1 MDINKDFIGVIRE
14 KSDGFV
20 EYDEIPI
27 IQDDI
32 LIAEVEAMKGNDNR
46 SLLDLQSKFTEYYP
60 NSIYKNKSYNYLYPY
75 GYYSSYLDLTRYP
88 HIVSSEEYRDVV
100 NNEERRLR
108 TEYID
113 NDQKR
118 KSLESLKQRNSVEYE
133 REIQRIDKIIHEKMN
148 DFCKRKKDNFSY
160 KQFIYAHNYTNKLNE
175 IKVSED
181 IKMYSTDQL
190 GWSSFSYSI
199 DKDLTIQIQTNFGY
213 GRSSYFFCNLKY
225 KDIQILPYTCIIK
238 YFKVQWTDFVRYT
251 RKYSASRGSWK
262 DVFEFVVDTANFA
275 KRDQDEFVKVWI
287 VNEIEEMMKGV
298 KAIMLSP
305 KESLEKFINSYTEES
320 EYNTSVGFHQ
330 LVSNCYGNDVKEYMI
345 LPQEKIM
352 AYKAEKI
359 TGCLKL
365 LDNLKQL
372 QQITNVADECIREI
386 EKYNYELYP
395 EIIQHINVI
404 TIEIIKL
411 EKRLNKKQEELLELQ
426 GDIKKL
432 SNKREKFVDR
442 MRNRTVKRGKPF
454 SYNDAEKEF
463 HKKYP
468 EFKKSLRKEEKM
480 KIKISEIKEII
491 WLRNSFKNVLTEC
504 AAIVEENINVA

>member
-32 LIAEVEAMKGNDNR
+32 LIAEIEAMKDNENR
-46 SLLDLQSKFTEYYP
+46 SLLDLQSKFTEHYP
-60 NSIYKNKSYNYLYPY
+60 CNIYHNKSYDYLYPS

-88 HIVSSEEYRDVV
+88 HIMSSEEYWDVV
-100 NNEERRLR
+100 NNEEKRLHTEYLDNDRKRESLECLRLR
-108 TEYID
+108 NPE
-113 NDQKR
+113 
-118 KSLESLKQRNSVEYE
+118 EYE
-133 REIQRIDKIIHEKMN
+133 QEIKRLNRIIQEKLN
-148 DFCKRKKDNFSY
+148 DFCKRKKSNFSY

-190 GWSSFSYSI
+190 GWSFFTYSI
-199 DKDLTIQIQTNFGY
+199 DKDLTIHVQTNFGY
-213 GRSSYFFCNLKY
+213 GRSSYFFCNLNY
-225 KDIQILPYTCIIK
+225 KDIQILPYTCIIR
-238 YFKVQWTDFVRYT
+238 YFKVHWTDFIRYT
-251 RKYSASRGSWK
+251 RKYSVSRDSWK
-262 DVFEFVVDTANFA
+262 DVFRFVEDAANFA
-275 KRDQDEFVKVWI
+275 KRNQDEFIRVWI

-298 KAIMLSP
+298 KAIMQSP
-305 KESLEKFINSYTEES
+305 KESLEKFINAYTEES
-320 EYNTSVGFHQ
+320 EYETSVGLHQ

-352 AYKAEKI
+352 AYKTEKI

-372 QQITNVADECIREI
+372 QQITNVADECIKEI

-395 EIIQHINVI
+395 EIIQHINYA
-404 TIEIIKL
+404 TREIKRL
-411 EKRLNKKQEELLELQ
+411 EKRLDKKKDELLELQ
-426 GDIKKL
+426 GIIKKL
-432 SNKREKFVDR
+432 SNKRDKYIDR
-442 MRNRTVKRGKPF
+442 IRNRKVKQGKPF
-454 SYNDAEKEF
+454 SYSDAEKEF

-468 EFKKSLRKEEKM
+468 EYKKSLRKEVKLKN
-480 KIKISEIKEII
+480 KINEIEEII
-491 WLRNSFKNVLTEC
+491 WLRNNFKDLLTDC
-504 AAIVEENINVA
+504 AAIVEEYINVA

>member
-133 REIQRIDKIIHEKMN
+133 RETQRIDKIIHEKMN

-225 KDIQILPYTCIIK
+225 KDIT
-238 YFKVQWTDFVRYT
+238 V
-251 RKYSASRGSWK
+251 
-262 DVFEFVVDTANFA
+262 
-275 KRDQDEFVKVWI
+275 
-287 VNEIEEMMKGV
+287 
-298 KAIMLSP
+298 
-305 KESLEKFINSYTEES
+305 
-320 EYNTSVGFHQ
+320 
-330 LVSNCYGNDVKEYMI
+330 
-345 LPQEKIM
+345 
-352 AYKAEKI
+352 
-359 TGCLKL
+359 L
-365 LDNLKQL
+365 LL
-372 QQITNVADECIREI
+372 QNQM
-386 EKYNYELYP
+386 Y
-395 EIIQHINVI
+395 
-404 TIEIIKL
+404 
-411 EKRLNKKQEELLELQ
+411 
-426 GDIKKL
+426 
-432 SNKREKFVDR
+432 
-442 MRNRTVKRGKPF
+442 
-454 SYNDAEKEF
+454 
-463 HKKYP
+463 
-468 EFKKSLRKEEKM
+468 
-480 KIKISEIKEII
+480 
-491 WLRNSFKNVLTEC
+491 
-504 AAIVEENINVA
+504 